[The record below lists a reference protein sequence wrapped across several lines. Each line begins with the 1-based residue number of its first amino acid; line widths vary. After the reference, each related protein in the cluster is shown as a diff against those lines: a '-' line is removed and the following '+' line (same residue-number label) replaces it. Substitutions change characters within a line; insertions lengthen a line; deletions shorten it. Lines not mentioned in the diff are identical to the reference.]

1 MSQREVIFCVPGS
14 NEQLVYERTDEGRL
28 LRISGEGRVYVDAT
42 EEGRTVFDG
51 GLVTSVQ
58 TELPGGLLRTMRAL
72 GRTWIESFAWDS
84 KGLLTE
90 IDGVKVSYDEQ
101 QRIVAC
107 SGAGGEWR
115 YAYSGPY
122 LAVIDSPHGLRQ
134 ITHAEDGRPL
144 SVRTTD
150 HTAEIV
156 YDPDGTRL
164 PKPTSNPYWNRDA
177 SGRLWTV
184 TDDAGHTVLT
194 YIWDR
199 YQCLG
204 CIAGK
209 VGQPLA
215 AVYSLDLTGTP
226 VRVITRD
233 SIRQIPRDA
242 FGESL
247 LRERFVPGLFGGAVS
262 DGLVY
267 LPFRRLDPFTGS
279 FDAPDPML
287 GQADDP
293 RRADGYS
300 GPLTVEM
307 PASGPYTVCRNN
319 PVTLSDPTGASS
331 DYWWV
336 ILSSLTWSLQNTIA
350 SVVGAWLNLEM
361 SPLGMI
367 ASKCMGGNIFDL
379 EILTGHNVGAL
390 ALRSDGWLARVTG
403 DNGRQPT
410 RTWTF
415 QYLVNAPS
423 KNFTVFEEARL
434 FAPSARFQPKLYGT
448 VLLCDPHDK
457 PPFILRGQRTTPNDA
472 TLLNWSRHGG
482 PAEPVIPGSLV
493 PVFPSGGLH
502 FDKVQTEVYEQ
513 AADVVELEPTQ
524 GVFSGTM
531 SQRALL
537 RVNGLSLGLAT
548 NGFVVLTS
556 NSGTVEA
563 TRILSVHEESGKT
576 LVRVE
581 TAGATLG
588 NDNIRLQGLS
598 ALVGT
603 ESLTPI
609 AGQTQKLSLAGS
621 SNNYRPNSS
630 VIRLNR
636 ASVALGSAKVTALE
650 AQIALD
656 ASVPATL
663 GNRLNVR
670 PAVASGNFNAT
681 LTANANVLHIDTGT
695 VPGEGTGIV
704 VGAAA
709 NAIPTM
715 VRTVAGRDVT
725 VDRSLSALGADR
737 TAVPWQNL
745 APLPP
750 IGTRSAAP
758 EPEARI
764 TYAPVTAGTAPAT
777 GFVWIEGSSIATR
790 RVTALT
796 YDAIVLNQ
804 ALPDTL
810 ATPFDVDRFTVQAPD
825 VRGVTRTTAQ
835 ALALNAAPPTTAKA
849 FHVIELSG
857 PALAA
862 STAIFTG
869 ATLAGDTARVDV
881 DPVSATS
888 GLVPGEIVVLQSG
901 TLEAAVVSRLRLTF
915 TLSRALPLS
924 NNPLEAVRL
933 QASGPEYAGI
943 RRADRTF
950 RVLPS
955 VLVGTTATV
964 TDLPR
969 FSIGELVR
977 VVLKSSFTF
986 TPEAALT
993 FGLGNTISIIITNAA
1008 GNNIDYRFEV
1018 SDGSTPLITT
1028 STTTNAPNAAAGIIA
1043 IAVVSDPLLATT
1055 QQTIAAIVAAMQANG
1070 FLVTTNTDGGFEVNS
1085 NSPIVSTP
1093 TVSGGAGSRL
1103 AISPSE
1109 RLYRVD
1115 NVIAGGS
1122 TITGSA
1128 DEAIIPPSVTN
1139 LTVRRLTV
1147 EDPRTG
1153 SSRVGIN
1160 GAQLPNAQVRFE
1172 CWTPDAFDFTRRR
1185 IAIIDG
1191 ANVFAVRVGLD
1202 KQSLEIV
1209 FLAAPSLPS
1218 PVSLSVPTQAPPTGT
1233 TSGSGFSSRFTLD
1246 GASIVF
1252 LDQPLTSALSGLI
1265 LAVPYIETT
1274 RRVSGR
1280 VKSGNVRVPEDHERE
1295 TKENNRRQALTDHE
1309 LVHTQQCAQLGPWLL
1324 AYSPLFLL
1332 ELLGEFATS
1341 AGMPEFGRYV
1351 PATIATN
1358 SITIPA
1364 VGGVTIEAEDHVQVA
1379 QNGRAETIELGT
1391 KTGDVFTVS
1400 AGERQKLTAKGMV
1413 NGPAQARRV
1422 ETGGVE
1428 AMEFFVNALQIFTVG
1443 GLMNQLTIAGWGGTI
1458 FGITMLIQAI
1468 RGWTRN
1474 TVTAQLAADHVTLTL
1489 RAGERVDGL
1498 AVGSLLALE
1507 KDNQTFVRPV
1517 RSITARTIVLE
1528 TAAPLEGEVRIS
1540 AYSACSAMF
1549 PFMHKYFPATFPD
1562 PNRPAS
1568 LQVQPVGS
1576 ETLSLAVNDRVYIRS
1591 SRGHDFN
1598 TRVTAI
1604 SGNLIEVE
1612 EDSLVTPGETV
1623 EFFIAKIGEDD
1634 PMGFA
1639 DQFLLDKLHIGWM
1652 QYVHDP
1658 WGQIVYRARPTG
1670 TVSQILA
1677 RSARYLFSTQGWSL
1691 LPALGRYFWDNLFN
1705 TCAVTGPTGR
1715 LDTGSQR
1722 SHMEQEASR
1731 RSGDCYCPIGTLHG
1745 ELTFVG
1751 DIARYWLTEH
1761 GGVLD
1766 FEEPEDMIDLGKQD
1780 GPGTHK
1786 HQYVSVTPTTTGGL
1800 PDGAFVAAA
1809 FFEIDAG
1816 LGLSGVGD
1824 RGWIP
1829 VNNTLEA
1836 SSGAYVAFT
1845 RPGSHT
1851 ITAASNLI
1859 GFEKAEDAH
1868 AHGFPNIIR
1877 HERTIRDVT
1886 VTLASLPVAD
1896 SSATPTDLIPFQRA
1910 LFAVIPNGPRVH
1922 RASLVEP
1929 GAIATIE
1936 NNLELVM
1943 RGIAPAAAPGG
1954 LVTENV
1960 EISRFYHFN
1969 GTSFGAGVGP
1979 VNLPTDLDVAV
1990 RRLQI
1995 RLVDTLPLRATNNPS
2010 NGAIATILPGV
2021 TGVLLIP
2028 APFSIP
2034 AITTAVTGTPSLRP
2048 RFTPPTGALPAN
2060 TRDFVR
2066 DGNVVN
2072 MVIPNNEPPE
2082 AAAQLT
2088 ITIPVG
2094 PAGGATVPVTC
2105 RVTVNPHFTLD
2116 SPGGG
2121 FTLTA
2126 AASLTLRSSDGRN
2139 IALVGTL
2146 TGIDVTVN
2154 NNELVLAR
2162 RTAAPGPVVI
2172 LVADAANN
2180 QIMAR
2185 RTITVA

>member
-1 MSQREVIFCVPGS
+1 MSHRTIIFCVPGS
-14 NEQLVYERTDEGRL
+14 DEQLVYERTDEGRL

-42 EEGRTVFDG
+42 DESRTVFDG
-51 GLVTSVQ
+51 GFVTSVQ
-58 TELPGGLLRTMRAL
+58 TELSGGLLRTVRAL
-72 GRTWIESFAWDS
+72 GHTWIESFVWDS

-90 IDGVKVSYDEQ
+90 IDGVRISYDDQ

-144 SVRTTD
+144 SVRTSD
-150 HTAEIV
+150 QKNEIV
-156 YDPDGTRL
+156 YDADGTRL
-164 PKPTSNPYWNRDA
+164 PKPTSNPCWNRDA

-184 TDDAGHTVLT
+184 TDNEGRIVLT
-194 YIWDR
+194 YIWDG

-215 AVYSLDLTGTP
+215 TVYSLDLTGTP
-226 VRVITRD
+226 IRLITRD
-233 SIRQIPRDA
+233 AIRQLPRDA

-247 LRERFVPGLFGGAVS
+247 LRERLVPGLFGGAVS

-287 GQADDP
+287 GEADDP

-300 GPLTVEM
+300 GPLTVDM

-319 PVTLSDPTGASS
+319 PVTMSDPTGGNS

-336 ILSSLTWSLQNTIA
+336 ILSSLTWSLQNTIG
-350 SVVGAWLNLEM
+350 SLVGAWMNLEM
-361 SPLGMI
+361 SPLGI
-367 ASKCMGGNIFDL
+367 IFSKIMGGKIFDL

-390 ALRSDGWLARVTG
+390 ALRSDGWMARFAKSK
-403 DNGRQPT
+403 GRAPT
-410 RTWTF
+410 RTWTY
-415 QYLVNAPS
+415 QYLVNGPS
-423 KNFTVFEEARL
+423 ENFTDLEEARL
-434 FAPSARFQPKLYGT
+434 FAPGARFQPKLYAT
-448 VLLCDPHDK
+448 VLLCKPQDK

-472 TLLNWSRHGG
+472 RLLDWSRHGG

-493 PVFPSGGLH
+493 PVFPTGGLH
-502 FDKVQTEVYEQ
+502 FDKLQKDVHEQ

-537 RVNGLSLGLAT
+537 RVNGVSLGLA

-556 NSGTVEA
+556 NSGTVDV
-563 TRILSVHEESGKT
+563 TQILSVHEESGKT

-588 NDNIRLQGLS
+588 NNNIRLQGLS
-598 ALVGT
+598 AVVGT

-621 SNNYRPNSS
+621 SNDYRPNSS

-636 ASVALGSAKVTALE
+636 ASAALGSAKVTALE

-656 ASVPATL
+656 APIPATL

-670 PAVASGNFNAT
+670 PAAASGNFNAT
-681 LTANANVLHIDTGT
+681 LTANPNVLHIDTGA

-709 NAIPTM
+709 NAIATM

-725 VDRSLSALGADR
+725 VDRPLSALGGDR

-758 EPEARI
+758 EAEARI

-804 ALPDTL
+804 ALPDTS

-825 VRGVTRTTAQ
+825 ESGVTRTTAQ
-835 ALALNAAPPTTAKA
+835 VLALNAAPPSTAKA
-849 FHVIELSG
+849 FHLIELAG
-857 PALAA
+857 TALAA
-862 STAIFTG
+862 GTTVFTG
-869 ATLAGDTARVDV
+869 VALAGDTAQIDV
-881 DPVSATS
+881 DPVNVTG

-901 TLEAAVVSRLRLTF
+901 TLEAAVVLRLRLTI
-915 TLSRALPLS
+915 TLSRTLPLS

-933 QASGPEYAGI
+933 EARGPEYAGI

-955 VLVGTTATV
+955 VLVGTTPTV

-977 VVLKSSFTF
+977 VEMSSSFTF
-986 TPEAALT
+986 TPQEALT
-993 FGLGNTISIIITNAA
+993 FRLANRISIVVTNAA
-1008 GNNIDYRFEV
+1008 GNNIDYTFEI
-1018 SDGSTPLITT
+1018 SDGLTPLITT
-1028 STTTNAPNAAAGIIA
+1028 STTTNAPNAPAGT
-1043 IAVVSDPLLATT
+1043 IAVAVALLATK

-1085 NSPIVSTP
+1085 NSPIVGTP
-1093 TVSGGAGSRL
+1093 SATGGAGRL
-1103 AISPSE
+1103 DISPSE
-1109 RLYRVD
+1109 RLYRVE
-1115 NVIAGGS
+1115 NVNGS

-1128 DEAIIPPSVTN
+1128 DEAIIPPSVTG
-1139 LTVRRLTV
+1139 LKVTRLEV
-1147 EDPRTG
+1147 QDPDTG
-1153 SSRVGIN
+1153 SSRAGIN
-1160 GAQLPNAQVRFE
+1160 GAQLPNARVRFE

-1185 IAIIDG
+1185 IAIVDG
-1191 ANVFAVRVGLD
+1191 ANVFPVRIGLEN
-1202 KQSLEIV
+1202 QTLEIV
-1209 FLAAPSLPS
+1209 FAAAPSLAGPLT
-1218 PVSLSVPTQAPPTGT
+1218 LSVPTQATQPTGT
-1233 TSGSGFSSRFTLD
+1233 NKGPGFSSQFTLE
-1246 GASIVF
+1246 GAPIVF
-1252 LDQPLTSALSGLI
+1252 LDRPLTSALSGLI

-1280 VKSGNVRVPEDHERE
+1280 VKSGNVRVPNDHESE
-1295 TKENNRRQALTDHE
+1295 TKENNRRQALEDHE
-1309 LVHTQQCAQLGPWLL
+1309 LVHTQQCARLGPWLL
-1324 AYSPLFLL
+1324 AYFPLWLI
-1332 ELLGEFATS
+1332 ELIGEFGGS
-1341 AGMPEFGRYV
+1341 AALPEFGRYV
-1351 PATIATN
+1351 PATIDTN

-1364 VGGVTIEAEDHVQVA
+1364 VAGVTIEADDTVQVA
-1379 QNGRAETIELGT
+1379 QNGRAETVKLGA
-1391 KTGDVFTVS
+1391 K
-1400 AGERQKLTAKGMV
+1400 AGNVYTLTPDERQKLSAKGMV

-1422 ETGGVE
+1422 ESSGVE
-1428 AMEFFVNALQIFTVG
+1428 GLVNFFQFFTIGGAL
-1443 GLMNQLTIAGWGGTI
+1443 NQLTVAGWGGTI

-1474 TVTAQLAADHVTLTL
+1474 TITAQLAADHLTLTL

-1498 AVGSLLALE
+1498 SVGALLALE
-1507 KDNQTFVRPV
+1507 KDSQTFVRPV
-1517 RSITARTIVLE
+1517 RTIAAGTIVLE

-1568 LQVQPVGS
+1568 LRVLPVGE

-1591 SRGHDFN
+1591 SRGDDFN
-1598 TRVTAI
+1598 TVVTAV
-1604 SGNLIEVE
+1604 SDNVIEVE
-1612 EDSLVTPGETV
+1612 KDTLVTPGETV

-1634 PMGFA
+1634 PMGFQ
-1639 DQFLLDKLHIGWM
+1639 DQYLLNKLHIGWM

-1677 RSARYLFSTQGWSL
+1677 RSARYLFSTQGWTAF
-1691 LPALGRYFWDNLFN
+1691 PPFMGYFFWDNLFK
-1705 TCAVTGPTGR
+1705 TCEVTAATGVK
-1715 LDTGSQR
+1715 LDSGSHR

-1745 ELTFVG
+1745 ELKVVG
-1751 DIARYWLTEH
+1751 DVARYWLTADGGTKDLEH
-1761 GGVLD
+1761 
-1766 FEEPEDMIDLGKQD
+1766 PEDMIELGQQD
-1780 GPGTHK
+1780 GPGTHTE
-1786 HQYVSVTPTTTGGL
+1786 QYVSVSPATTSGL
-1800 PDGAFVAAA
+1800 AAGQFVPSA
-1809 FFEIDAG
+1809 FFETDSA
-1816 LGLSGVGD
+1816 LGLSNVGD

-1829 VNNTLEA
+1829 INNTLER

-1845 RPGSHT
+1845 RPGTHT
-1851 ITAASNLI
+1851 ITADSSLS
-1859 GFEKAEDAH
+1859 GFDSAEDAH
-1868 AHGFPNIIR
+1868 LNGFPNIIK
-1877 HERTIRDVT
+1877 HERRVEDVG
-1886 VTLASLPVAD
+1886 VTL
-1896 SSATPTDLIPFQRA
+1896 SSIAVTESAATPIDLIPFQRA
-1910 LFAVIPNGPRVH
+1910 LFAVTPNGPRVY

-1943 RGIAPAAAPGG
+1943 RGIAPVGAPGG

-1960 EISRFYHFN
+1960 EISRFYEFN
-1969 GTSFGAGVGP
+1969 GTAFGAGLGP
-1979 VNLPTDLDVAV
+1979 VNLPTNLDVAV

-2010 NGAIATILPGV
+2010 DAPIATILPGV

-2028 APFSIP
+2028 APFSMP

-2048 RFTPPTGALPAN
+2048 RFTPPTGALPDN
-2060 TRDFVR
+2060 TRAFVR

-2094 PAGGATVPVTC
+2094 PARGATVPVTC

-2116 SPGGG
+2116 SPAGG

-2126 AASLTLRSSDGRN
+2126 AAPLTLRSSDGRN
-2139 IALVGTL
+2139 IVLVGTL
-2146 TGIDVTVN
+2146 TGIDAAAN
-2154 NNELVLAR
+2154 NNQIVLTR
-2162 RTAAPGPVVI
+2162 TTAAPGPVVI

-2180 QIMAR
+2180 QLMAR